1 MKAQKLNKKFLRQRT
16 FWDVDFDLIDV
27 EKDKEFISRVVQKGS
42 DDELFHLN
50 SVFSFDYIFKVLSN
64 YRGVPSKILNYYKYR
79 SHAGS

>member
-27 EKDKEFISRVVQKGS
+27 EKDKEFIISRVVQKGS

-64 YRGVPSKILNYYKYR
+64 YRGVPSKILNYR